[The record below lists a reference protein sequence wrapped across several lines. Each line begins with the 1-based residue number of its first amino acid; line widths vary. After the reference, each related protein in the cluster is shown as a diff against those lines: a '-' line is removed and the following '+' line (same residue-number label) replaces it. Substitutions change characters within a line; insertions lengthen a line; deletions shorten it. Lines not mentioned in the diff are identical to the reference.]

1 MRQNLL
7 FNVKAGSG
15 NETKSYGLPSELNV
29 KAEYDFG
36 KYIKTIG
43 NGHQLKYFNKLN

>member
-1 MRQNLL
+1 M
-7 FNVKAGSG
+7 V
-15 NETKSYGLPSELNV
+15 ETQLSYYDSHFYGLPSELNV

-43 NGHQLKYFNKLN
+43 NGHQLQYLIS

>member
-1 MRQNLL
+1 MVEPYELSPELWTAQ
-7 FNVKAGSG
+7 
-15 NETKSYGLPSELNV
+15 SYGLPSELNV

-43 NGHQLKYFNKLN
+43 NGHQLQYFNKLN